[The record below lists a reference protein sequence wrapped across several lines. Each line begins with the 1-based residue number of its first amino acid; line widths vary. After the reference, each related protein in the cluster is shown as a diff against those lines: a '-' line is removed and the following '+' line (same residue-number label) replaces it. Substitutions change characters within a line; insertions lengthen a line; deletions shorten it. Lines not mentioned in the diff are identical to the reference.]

1 MAWPI
6 TSRTPLRLRRQQSSG
21 TSSRDSKPTVL
32 SPHLVHIPPP
42 LGFPVFF
49 SFLQLTLPDTGVILV
64 ILGQLARSYAMAH
77 AGTNF
82 SHVVVMNR
90 EQGHI
95 LVKTGIYAYIRHPSY
110 FGFFWWGMGT
120 QFMLGNPVCAVGY
133 ALALWKFFSSRI
145 RGGFPSLPM
154 GCCEKNRFLS
164 PGDTEAYGCGV

>member
-1 MAWPI
+1 M
-6 TSRTPLRLRRQQSSG
+6 
-21 TSSRDSKPTVL
+21 
-32 SPHLVHIPPP
+32 
-42 LGFPVFF
+42 
-49 SFLQLTLPDTGVILV
+49 

-90 EQGHI
+90 EQGHV

-145 RGGFPSLPM
+145 RGGFPSRGLSRLIPGRDAGMLPSR
-154 GCCEKNRFLS
+154 C
-164 PGDTEAYGCGV
+164 